1 MRTALLINCYSRRAR
16 SHETELIKA
25 IKGFKRGTL
34 EITRL
39 KNPNKLNSKLKR
51 IVNKNPDLLI
61 VAGGDGTVSDV
72 VDQLVVKK
80 IELAVIPLGT
90 TNNFAKSLGIP
101 EDISEAMRIALTA
114 KGQLIDLGKVNGD
127 YFTNVAGVG
136 LSAEIAATI
145 SDDLKKKY
153 GRMAYALHGLRLI
166 LSHRP
171 FHATITDKNQKLTLN
186 IKTHQLIIAN
196 GKYHAGSE
204 IAADASLNTR
214 ELIVFKL
221 GGTSRLSLLWHMV
234 DFYIGRRRTVS
245 HTSYLIAKDIEI
257 KTDIPVMIELDGEV
271 KERTPAHIEI
281 VPRLIRVR
289 H

>member
-1 MRTALLINCYSRRAR
+1 M
-16 SHETELIKA
+16 IKA

-39 KNPNKLNSKLKR
+39 KNPNKLDSILKR

-72 VDQLVVKK
+72 VDQLVGRK

-145 SDDLKKKY
+145 SDELKKKY

-171 FHATITDKNQKLTLN
+171 FHTTITDKNQKLTLN

-204 IAADASLNTR
+204 IATDASLNTR
-214 ELIVFKL
+214 ELIIFKL